1 MFLKIKT
8 FFNNH
13 KQDIREYA
21 ESLLIA
27 FVLAMVI
34 RAFVVQAFK
43 IPTGSMIPTLIEEDR
58 ILVNKFIYWFRPP
71 ERGEVIVFKYPE
83 DTSLAFIKRLI
94 GCAEEELEI
103 KNGKIF
109 INNEKILNTKINSR
123 FYYNRGDFGGI
134 DQKIKIPKDAL
145 YVLGDNSNN
154 SRDSRY
160 WGFVPKK
167 NLIGKAILIY
177 WPLQRMRLIE

>member
-1 MFLKIKT
+1 MF
-8 FFNNH
+8 
-13 KQDIREYA
+13 
-21 ESLLIA
+21 
-27 FVLAMVI
+27 
-34 RAFVVQAFK
+34 
-43 IPTGSMIPTLIEEDR
+43 G
-58 ILVNKFIYWFRPP
+58 W
-71 ERGEVIVFKYPE
+71 
-83 DTSLAFIKRLI
+83 
-94 GCAEEELEI
+94 AEEELEI